1 MEKSV
6 ERSCETTVDRGGDSE
21 DKMYLIWEGVI
32 TSNIPVIQVSAAV
45 FKCSYML
52 SAKISSE
59 LTKKTPK

>member
-6 ERSCETTVDRGGDSE
+6 ERSCETTLDRGGDSE
-21 DKMYLIWEGVI
+21 DKFYLIWEGVI
-32 TSNIPVIQVSAAV
+32 TSNIPAIQVSAAV

-59 LTKKTPK
+59 LIKKTPK